1 MVEAPLIRM
10 RGITKRFPGVTALNN
25 VDFDL
30 AQGEIHALV
39 GENGS
44 GKSTLC
50 KCLYGF
56 LVPDEGTVEI
66 DGSVVTIDNAH
77 RALQLG
83 IVAITQE
90 LTLAPTLTATEN
102 ILMGRMPRGRFGIDW
117 KEARRQAREALDQT
131 GAEIDEDTVVGTL
144 SVELQQEVEIAR
156 AISARSRVLI
166 LDEATSSLSEA
177 AAERLFTKLMQMRD
191 RGVAVIFVSHRLREV
206 FQCCSRA
213 TVLRDGKLVDTVDL
227 AGVTESQLVTKMVG
241 RSMEDLY
248 GKRHIPKGDV
258 LLSVRNLTSE
268 DGLVRD
274 ASFDLHAG
282 EILGVSGLVG
292 SGKTELGM
300 AIYGAIPATG
310 DVEVEGRPM
319 KLGDPRNGMAAGIGY
334 VPDDRK
340 RDALLLTR
348 SIRANMSLPWLP
360 AGGFTRFGVLNR
372 RKERALARDSVKRF
386 SVRPPVPEFPVVNL
400 SGGNQ
405 QKVILARWFALGPKV
420 VILAEPTRGID
431 VGAKS
436 EIYGFMQDLAEK
448 GVGILM
454 ISSEMPELLGI
465 ADRILVMFQG
475 RLCGEFD
482 PRIAGEEEIAH
493 VACIGVAMNVG
504 VNQ

>member
-1 MVEAPLIRM
+1 MTDAPLIRM
-10 RGITKRFPGVTALNN
+10 RGITKRFPGVTALDM

-30 AQGEIHALV
+30 VPGEIHALV

-56 LVPDEGTVEI
+56 LTPDSGTIEV
-66 DGSVVTIDNAH
+66 DGSPVTIDTAH

-90 LTLAPTLTATEN
+90 LTLAPTLTVTEN
-102 ILMGRMPRGRFGIDW
+102 ILMGRMPRGKFGINW
-117 KEARRQAREALDQT
+117 KEARRQAREALSQT
-131 GAEIDEDTVVGTL
+131 GADIDEDIVVGTL

-156 AISARSRVLI
+156 AISVRSRVLI

-177 AAERLFTKLMQMRD
+177 AAERLFAKLMQLRD
-191 RGVAVIFVSHRLREV
+191 RGVAVIFISHRLREV
-206 FQCCSRA
+206 FQCCDRA
-213 TVLRDGKLVDTVDL
+213 TVLRDGKLVDTVGL

-248 GKRHIPKGDV
+248 RKRDIPKGEV
-258 LLSVRNLTSE
+258 LLSVQNLTTE
-268 DGLVRD
+268 NGHVKN
-274 ASFDLHAG
+274 ASFDLRAG
-282 EILGVSGLVG
+282 EILGISGLVG

-300 AIYGAIPATG
+300 AIFGAIPATG
-310 DVEVEGRPM
+310 SVIVDGSKV
-319 KLGDPRNGMAAGIGY
+319 KLGDPRQGMKAGIGY

-348 SIRANMSLPWLP
+348 NIRANMSLPWLP
-360 AGGFTRFGVLNR
+360 SGGFTRFGVLNR
-372 RKERALARDSVKRF
+372 RKEMALTRDSVRRF
-386 SVRPPVPEFPVVNL
+386 SVRPPVTEFPIVYL

-420 VILAEPTRGID
+420 VVLAEPTRGID

-448 GVGILM
+448 GMGVLM

-475 RLCGEFD
+475 RLCAEFD
-482 PRIAGEEEIAH
+482 PKVAGEEEIVH
-493 VACIGVAMNVG
+493 VACIGVAMDTG

>member
-1 MVEAPLIRM
+1 MTDTPLIRM
-10 RGITKRFPGVTALNN
+10 RGITKRFPGVTALDG

-30 AQGEIHALV
+30 VPGEIHALV

-56 LVPDEGTVEI
+56 LVPDSGTIEI
-66 DGSVVTIDNAH
+66 DDSKVTIDSAH

-90 LTLAPTLTATEN
+90 LTLAPTLTVTEN
-102 ILMGRMPRGRFGIDW
+102 ILMGRMPRGRLGINW
-117 KEARRQAREALDQT
+117 REARRQARDALSQT
-131 GAEIDEDTVVGTL
+131 GANIDEDIVVGTL

-177 AAERLFTKLMQMRD
+177 AAERLFAKVMQLRD

-206 FQCCSRA
+206 FQLCSRA

-227 AGVTESQLVTKMVG
+227 TTVTESQLVTKMVG
-241 RSMEDLY
+241 RSMENLY
-248 GKRHIPKGDV
+248 GKRHIPKGGP
-258 LLSVRNLTSE
+258 LLSVKDLTTE
-268 DGLVRD
+268 NGHVKGI
-274 ASFDLHAG
+274 SFDLHAG
-282 EILGVSGLVG
+282 EILGISGLVG
-292 SGKTELGM
+292 SGKTAMGM
-300 AIYGAIPATG
+300 AIYGAIPASGSVTVDG
-310 DVEVEGRPM
+310 KPV
-319 KLGDPRNGMAAGIGY
+319 KLGDPRHGMKAGIGY

-340 RDALLLTR
+340 REALLLTR
-348 SIRANMSLPWLP
+348 TIRANMSLPWLP
-360 AGGFTRFGVLNR
+360 AGGFTRFGILNR
-372 RKERALARDSVKRF
+372 RKEVTLTRDSVRRF
-386 SVRPPVPEFPVVNL
+386 SVRPPMSEFPIVNL

-405 QKVILARWFALGPKV
+405 QKVILARWFALAPKV
-420 VILAEPTRGID
+420 VVLAEPTRGID

-448 GVGILM
+448 GVGVLM

-482 PRIAGEEEIAH
+482 PKVASEEDIAH
-493 VACIGVAMNVG
+493 AACIGVAMNAG
-504 VNQ
+504 VNP